1 MTDWKQFRSL
11 AALFRSSWGDEPERF
26 KNVVLSDPDEILA
39 KAKEF
44 FITKEHYA
52 YYPSKCY
59 ATAVIYVRHLAR
71 WYSLDIKD
79 LLNDPELL
87 EGSPFPVPLYDGNE
101 AIYDELLEFSE
112 SLGGDWYKGG
122 WAGYTSTYCFLEC
135 TQAGLQEVMDD
146 STDQRPLI
154 DLSINLSYYCNLRC
168 KFCYLG
174 EDRLSDHKKL
184 SVAQLDKLLRHIT
197 ESYRIRAVDFYGGE
211 IALVG
216 LEYWTQ
222 IRKLVKQHS
231 PREMRLITNLTV
243 VNEIVMDPEVDL
255 YVSWDWK
262 ARQQS
267 ERVERNMRSLER
279 PFGLLM
285 LGLDETLDIGD
296 MNLSIVTGIDNLT
309 SVEVKPY
316 SNSKFNQ
323 GFGSIAAA
331 TELIRRL
338 RGITDKEI
346 RNITAARSAIAGERD
361 AYSKDHLFVTPDGQL
376 SVLDFDE
383 NDCEFFRILED
394 VTAFIEWQKEE
405 RRYVAKNEACKH
417 CRYLGRCLTEHYR
430 KVEPADGNCS
440 GFKNLLIEIHSE
452 VSDERSRRNHG

>member
-1 MTDWKQFRSL
+1 MTDWKQYRSL
-11 AALFRSSWGDEPERF
+11 AALFRSNWGDHPDRF
-26 KNVVLSDPDEILA
+26 KNVVLTDPTEILE
-39 KAKEF
+39 KAKEYF
-44 FITKEHYA
+44 VTKQHFA

-59 ATAVIYVRHLAR
+59 ATAVIYAKHLAL
-71 WYSLDIKD
+71 WYSLDVRA

-87 EGSPFPVPLYDGNE
+87 EGSPYPVPLYDGNE
-101 AIYDELLEFSE
+101 AVYDALLAFTET
-112 SLGGDWYKGG
+112 LGYDWYKGG
-122 WAGYTSTYCFLEC
+122 WAGYTSSYCFLEC

-146 STDQRPLI
+146 STDERPLI
-154 DLSINLSYYCNLRC
+154 DLSINLSYFCNLRC

-174 EDRLSDHKKL
+174 EERLSDHKKL
-184 SVAQLDKLLRHIT
+184 PEHRLDKLLREVT
-197 ESYRIRAVDFYGGE
+197 KSYRLRAIDFYGGE

-216 LEYWTQ
+216 LEYWQ
-222 IRKLVKQHS
+222 GIRELVKS
-231 PREMRLITNLTV
+231 YEPRELRMITNLTV

-262 ARQQS
+262 AREQS
-267 ERVERNMRSLER
+267 ARVEKNMRELER

-285 LGLDETLDIGD
+285 LGLDETLDIYD

-331 TELIRRL
+331 TALIERL

-361 AYSKDHLFVTPDGQL
+361 AYSKDHLFVTPNGEL
-376 SVLDFDE
+376 SVLDFDD

-394 VTAFIEWQKEE
+394 VSAFVEWQKEE
-405 RRYVAKNEACKH
+405 RRFVSQNEACKG

-430 KVEPADGNCS
+430 KVEPTDGNCS
-440 GFKNLLIEIHSE
+440 GFKNLLTMIHAE
-452 VSDERSRRNHG
+452 VSNERSRRNHG